1 MIKMKSLLK
10 EKLKV
15 LVIKTQRFLT
25 MIRDRVLPENRFLE
39 KDYRSPFLLF
49 EKEQLEECYLHF
61 KKHFKTSIFLDS
73 SNIRK
78 YAITKAVNNDP
89 KQELFYLEFGVWKG
103 QTINQLSK
111 YVKKIYGFD
120 SFEGL
125 KEDWLGMS
133 DKPKGTFNLNKKIPK
148 LNSNVEAISG
158 WIQDTLP
165 NFLEEKKPTIN
176 FLHIDVDTYE
186 TTKFILENVKSSLN
200 KNCVILFDELY
211 NIPGWDVG
219 EYKALTEVFSENEYK
234 FLAFSKYG
242 RQAVIQ
248 LNQS

>member
-111 YVKKIYGFD
+111 YVKNLWFD
-120 SFEGL
+120 SRI

-148 LNSNVEAISG
+148 LNNNVEAIRL
-158 WIQDTLP
+158 IQDTLP
-165 NFLEEKKPTIN
+165 NFLEKKTN
-176 FLHIDVDTYE
+176 H
-186 TTKFILENVKSSLN
+186 
-200 KNCVILFDELY
+200 
-211 NIPGWDVG
+211 
-219 EYKALTEVFSENEYK
+219 
-234 FLAFSKYG
+234 
-242 RQAVIQ
+242 
-248 LNQS
+248 